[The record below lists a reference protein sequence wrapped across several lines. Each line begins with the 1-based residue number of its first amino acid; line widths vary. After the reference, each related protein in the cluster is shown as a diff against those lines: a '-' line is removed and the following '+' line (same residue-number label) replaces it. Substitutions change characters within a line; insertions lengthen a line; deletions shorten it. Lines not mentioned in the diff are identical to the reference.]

1 MKMSAAFSALG
12 IVLILSVAALGI
24 IAVEPDTE
32 SSDAAEREL
41 YVGSG
46 GTY

>member
-24 IAVEPDTE
+24 IAVEPIQ
-32 SSDAAEREL
+32 SRVMRQNVS
-41 YVGSG
+41 YM
-46 GTY
+46 